1 MDIASDELLARQLQL
16 EEKEAQHTTTTKKKK
31 KKKRQHQ
38 PPKWDGRSRDNNPNV
53 TTIVNLPGAGGGFGG
68 VCAVADRLAAAV
80 TDDPRVQMVRF
91 DIITN
96 RKVING
102 ERVGITQAKVHCT
115 EEGVAALGNRVILV
129 CNSMSGGIAPTLA
142 LWLHEQGVVVL
153 AVIFISA
160 QSGGTAPVQ
169 EFPSHVSV
177 YVFHG
182 EKDVSRTYCT
192 LFVSNSCSFWSCS
205 SSSCSSSSSS
215 VFLCLTTTMYIQIQV
230 HLPKETNAEHVLRM
244 ARKQGDRITDY
255 VLMPGADHCL
265 YSLNNGRTCTGGT
278 YTLTDPERREMFDLL
293 FNTVWFKWITSEL
306 ESNRVAGYGE
316 RGRGGGSGSGGNND
330 SGGSGGETKQDE
342 AWSCANCTFVNSSGI
357 KICEMCS
364 KTQRTELKFNT
375 RCSNCLENIHTDKAK
390 FCSKCGE
397 SLANVHK

>member
-53 TTIVNLPGAGGGFGG
+53 ITIVHLPGAGGGFGG

-160 QSGGTAPVQ
+160 QSGGTAPVK

-192 LFVSNSCSFWSCS
+192 LSF
-205 SSSCSSSSSS
+205 
-215 VFLCLTTTMYIQIQV
+215 
-230 HLPKETNAEHVLRM
+230 
-244 ARKQGDRITDY
+244 RI
-255 VLMPGADHCL
+255 LL
-265 YSLNNGRTCTGGT
+265 L
-278 YTLTDPERREMFDLL
+278 LL
-293 FNTVWFKWITSEL
+293 FLSF
-306 ESNRVAGYGE
+306 
-316 RGRGGGSGSGGNND
+316 
-330 SGGSGGETKQDE
+330 
-342 AWSCANCTFVNSSGI
+342 F
-357 KICEMCS
+357 
-364 KTQRTELKFNT
+364 F
-375 RCSNCLENIHTDKAK
+375 
-390 FCSKCGE
+390 
-397 SLANVHK
+397 